1 MLTEQRLKSFK
12 DFIQD
17 SSRDE
22 IIWMSGFLAGL
33 SDRTSTST
41 APPVLGEIKS
51 STEKL
56 TISVLYG
63 TETGNS
69 KKISSKLA
77 AALKSKQHKVSLTAL
92 DQYTPSNIE
101 KEGITFIVI
110 STQGDGEP
118 PAAAKKFYDHLH
130 TKEHDLKNLKYAVL
144 ALGDTSYP
152 LFCQAGEDVDARLK
166 QYGAAQILPLEK
178 SDLDFYPVSE
188 A

>member
-1 MLTEQRLKSFK
+1 MLTEQKFKSFK
-12 DFIQD
+12 NFLQD

-33 SDRTSTST
+33 SERTATGT
-41 APPVLGEIKS
+41 TPPAVAETKTP
-51 STEKL
+51 TEKL

-77 AALKSKQHKVSLTAL
+77 AALKSKQHKVTLTAL

-101 KEGITFIVI
+101 KEGITFIII

-118 PAAAKKFYDHLH
+118 PAAAKKFYDHVHQNGFKLD
-130 TKEHDLKNLKYAVL
+130 KAKLILKKMPEQRQTIFFSATN
-144 ALGDTSYP
+144 
-152 LFCQAGEDVDARLK
+152 
-166 QYGAAQILPLEK
+166 
-178 SDLDFYPVSE
+178 
-188 A
+188 

>member
-1 MLTEQRLKSFK
+1 MKMLTEQTLKSFK
-12 DFIQD
+12 NFLQD

-33 SDRTSTST
+33 SERTATGT
-41 APPVLGEIKS
+41 TPPAVAETKTL
-51 STEKL
+51 TEKL

-77 AALKSKQHKVSLTAL
+77 AALKSKQHKVTLTAL

-101 KEGITFIVI
+101 KEGITFIII

-152 LFCQAGEDVDARLK
+152 LFCQAGEDVDARLQK
-166 QYGAAQILPLEK
+166 LGARQILPLE
-178 SDLDFYPVSE
+178 
-188 A
+188 